1 MQTLITGGAGF
12 IGTHLANRL
21 HRQGWQVHVLDNLS
35 RGQPEHLDP
44 GIVLHQGDVNDIP
57 GLWSLLPGVD
67 VVFHLAALVSVPTSD
82 HYPREY
88 NQVNVGGTVALLEAC
103 RDVGVQRVVLTSS
116 ATVYGTQVQQPVP
129 EDVVLAPRVPY
140 AVSKVAAE
148 NYLFAMARRN
158 HFEAVA
164 LRIFN
169 AYGPYQAIPH
179 THAPVIPRIMRDTLS
194 RRSVVV
200 FGDGQQT
207 RDFVYVDD
215 VVDALVKAAVAA
227 AAKGAVINIG
237 SGREVSINELVA
249 EIGAAVGLQPNV
261 LHNRDAIPGTPRLV
275 ANITRAQDLLQFQP
289 RVDLPTGLKC
299 LYDRDPA
306 FRRSSP
312 PAV

>member
-21 HRQGWQVHVLDNLS
+21 HQQAWQVQVLDNLS
-35 RGQPEHLDP
+35 SGQPDHLAP
-44 GIVLHQGDVNDIP
+44 GISLQQGDINDIP
-57 GLWSLLPGVD
+57 CLWSLLQGVE
-67 VVFHLAALVSVPTSD
+67 VVFHLAALVSVPAST

-88 NQVNVGGTVALLEAC
+88 NKVNVGGTVALLEAC
-103 RDVGVQRVVLTSS
+103 RDMRVKRVVLTSS
-116 ATVYGTQVQQPVP
+116 ATVYGTQPQQPVT
-129 EDVVLAPRVPY
+129 ENAVLEPRVPY

-148 NYLFAMARRN
+148 NYLFTMAHLNR
-158 HFEAVA
+158 FEAVA

-179 THAPVIPRIMRDTLS
+179 AHAPVIPRVMKDTLN

-215 VVDALVKAAVAA
+215 VVDALVAA
-227 AAKGAVINIG
+227 ATSPDANGEIINIG

-249 EIGAAVGLQPNV
+249 EIGTTVQMQPNV
-261 LHNRDAIPGTPRLV
+261 LHNWEATPGTPRLV
-275 ANITRAQDLLQFQP
+275 ADITRAQELLQFQP
-289 RVDLPTGLKC
+289 RVDLVTGLKC
-299 LYDRDPA
+299 LYDLDPA
-306 FRRSSP
+306 FRRSPSP
-312 PAV
+312 VA